1 MRKKN
6 MPCNCEEKIPME
18 QSQGEKILVTYMHPS
33 TGRTQVYGAS
43 TKTYYGYRKRGDQ
56 FMAFRADALARPD
69 LLLPVDQRELPQRVV
84 GLRGRT
90 RPQAQPRQAPP
101 SAPLPVKHP
110 PQEKPPPPTPWTDDT
125 SVAMTKPATG
135 YDLSKV
141 EIRTIDW
148 GRRLN
153 KSQVRALYQ
162 ANVRTL
168 KDAVDKDRDGLTAI
182 KGVGEKIADTL
193 LEEAVRLSS
202 E

>member
-1 MRKKN
+1 
-6 MPCNCEEKIPME
+6 
-18 QSQGEKILVTYMHPS
+18 
-33 TGRTQVYGAS
+33 
-43 TKTYYGYRKRGDQ
+43 
-56 FMAFRADALARPD
+56 
-69 LLLPVDQRELPQRVV
+69 
-84 GLRGRT
+84 
-90 RPQAQPRQAPP
+90 
-101 SAPLPVKHP
+101 
-110 PQEKPPPPTPWTDDT
+110 
-125 SVAMTKPATG
+125 MTKPATG